1 MRMRCVCDS
10 LLKVYMLRMSCVC
23 AAFVLRMSCVCP
35 AYVTPCSRLALQ
47 EVDNKNLEYEITVLE
62 ETLRQK
68 EPNMSAIKEYMI
80 KVLIVYFCFFL
91 FSFSDI
97 SEKQVDTSYRYK
109 RNLKFCKNTTSFL
122 LTPYYRSFTIVFNF
136 SFTFSL

>member
-1 MRMRCVCDS
+1 MGPCPNPARALPQTLLGPCPWNPLEACSPRLFAQGVCAAYVSPRSMQMRCVFDF

-80 KVLIVYFCFFL
+80 KVLIVYFCFF
-91 FSFSDI
+91 SF
-97 SEKQVDTSYRYK
+97 
-109 RNLKFCKNTTSFL
+109 
-122 LTPYYRSFTIVFNF
+122 
-136 SFTFSL
+136 

>member
-1 MRMRCVCDS
+1 
-10 LLKVYMLRMSCVC
+10 MLRMSCVC

-80 KVLIVYFCFFL
+80 KVLIVHFCFF
-91 FSFSDI
+91 SF
-97 SEKQVDTSYRYK
+97 
-109 RNLKFCKNTTSFL
+109 
-122 LTPYYRSFTIVFNF
+122 
-136 SFTFSL
+136 